1 MPPLVKWDPNPL
13 YRQVDHEIAARMH
26 KCGEM
31 MVRKAKGLAPVRS
44 GQLEAS
50 IRYEY
55 HPAEHELTLVADAKH
70 AIFVEFG
77 TVHMMARPF
86 LRPAMSEA
94 AAVWG
99 GSVPNLGLSFTNA
112 PHLKS
117 QVANPTTSKHRGNQ
131 AYNRA
136 VSEHYNRGNI
146 RHAKQYIRSRRG
158 GPGS

>member
-1 MPPLVKWDPNPL
+1 MPPLVRWNPNAL
-13 YRQVDHEIAARMH
+13 YQQVDHSIDVRMH

-31 MVRKAKGLAPVRS
+31 MVRRAKDLVPVRTGATS
-44 GQLEAS
+44 AS

-55 HPAEHELTLVADAKH
+55 HPAEHELTLIADSPH

-94 AAVWG
+94 VGVWG
-99 GSVPNLGLSFTNA
+99 GSVPNLGLGFTNA

-117 QVANPTTSKHRGNQ
+117 NMANPRTAKHRGNQ
-131 AYNRA
+131 TYNRS

-146 RHAKQYIRSRRG
+146 RHAKQYIRSRKG
-158 GPGS
+158 GIGS